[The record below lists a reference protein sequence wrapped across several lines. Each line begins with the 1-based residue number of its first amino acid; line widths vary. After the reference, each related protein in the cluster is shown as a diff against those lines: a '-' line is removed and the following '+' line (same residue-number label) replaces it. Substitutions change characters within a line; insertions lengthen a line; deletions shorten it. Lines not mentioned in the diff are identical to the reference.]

1 MNKTQSSEQAMKR
14 KLSECMSSLSK
25 WCFNRASGNYNP
37 ETTMIMLAH
46 KVVEMTDRIE
56 RAGMYNKNK

>member
-1 MNKTQSSEQAMKR
+1 
-14 KLSECMSSLSK
+14 MSSLSK